1 MAKNQD
7 KNHKKNCKKFYPTY
21 FREPNVLDQTSPMEN
36 SLEILISEKILDGF
50 ETYIK
55 SFKAYTRL
63 TPTYFSQKNWKA
75 IQVNHKQRLRL
86 YKDLLFPLAKSCK
99 EKMGDQRTNRELWS
113 GIKENYSLLIAD
125 LPELEIAET
134 FFNSVIRKTFDQLAV
149 DEDLMFVMEG
159 HDYCTIREN
168 SDLIRTY
175 PTGLGLDK
183 IIRQILEDYDFGAPF
198 MDKEQDIKFLIEGVQ
213 KVILTRYRIAPET
226 RTQIL
231 KPVFYRN
238 KAAYLIGRTFLG
250 HKWMPFI
257 IPVMHGEKGVFVD
270 TLIFDPNL
278 MSHMFSFTRSYFM
291 VEADVPSEV
300 VGFLSSVIP
309 HKKIHELYNA
319 IGFNKHGKTLFYRD
333 FLHHL
338 ENSKDQFVVAPG
350 IKGMVMTVF
359 TLPSLNIVFKLIKDH
374 FEPPKNMTRQ
384 EVREKYKLVS
394 LHDRVGR
401 MADTHEFE
409 YFKIPKDRISPELV
423 RELRNTTNSLLNF
436 TETHLILKH
445 LYTERKMEP
454 LNLYL
459 GHCSTEEGEK
469 VVEDYGRA
477 ILQLAQANIFPGD
490 MMTKNFGLTRQKRVI
505 FYDYDEIEFLT
516 DMNFRVKPKAE
527 TYEQI
532 YAPEPWYD
540 IAKNDVFP
548 EDFRRWMI
556 GRKDLK
562 EHFLNYQKELFD
574 PAYWKEVQSRVN
586 NGELIH
592 AFPYPEEIRFRPDQ
606 II

>member
-1 MAKNQD
+1 MPSIQVANKI
-7 KNHKKNCKKFYPTY
+7 HTGFITY
-21 FREPNVLDQTSPMEN
+21 MELFN
-36 SLEILISEKILDGF
+36 
-50 ETYIK
+50 T
-55 SFKAYTRL
+55 YTRL
-63 TPTYFSQKNWKA
+63 APKYFSQKAWHATHINSR
-75 IQVNHKQRLRL
+75 QRLRL
-86 YKDLLFPLAKSCK
+86 YKDLLYPLAEECVKLLGDHAGNPTSWKAIKS
-99 EKMGDQRTNRELWS
+99 EYQ
-113 GIKENYSLLIAD
+113 LLISGRPD
-125 LPELEIAET
+125 MELAET
-134 FFNSVIRKTFDQLAV
+134 FFNSVIRKSYPKLAV
-149 DEDLMFVMEG
+149 DEELMFVMEG
-159 HDYCTIREN
+159 FDSCRVRET
-168 SDLIRTY
+168 DKLLRTY
-175 PTGLGLDK
+175 PSFLGLEK
-183 IIRQILEDYDFGAPF
+183 NIRQILDDYDFGAPF
-198 MDKEQDIKFLIEGVQ
+198 MDKEQDIKFLVSSVK
-213 KVILTRYRIAPET
+213 KVILTRYRVGPDT
-226 RTQIL
+226 KTQLL

-257 IPVMHGEKGVFVD
+257 IPVLHGEKGIFVD

-278 MSHMFSFTRSYFM
+278 MSSMFSFTRSYFM
-291 VEADVPSEV
+291 VEAEIPSQV
-300 VGFLSSVIP
+300 VSFLNSVIP

-333 FLHHL
+333 FLYHL
-338 ENSKDQFVVAPG
+338 DTSTDQFEVAAG

-374 FEPPKNMTRQ
+374 FEPPKTMTRQ

-409 YFKIPKDRISPELV
+409 YFKIPMDRISPDLMT
-423 RELRNTTNSLLNF
+423 ELRRTTNSLLKK
-436 TETHLILKH
+436 TDKYLIIKH
-445 LYTERKMEP
+445 LYTERRMEP
-454 LNLYL
+454 LNIFLE
-459 GHCSTEEGEK
+459 HCSTEEGMRAT
-469 VVEDYGRA
+469 EDYGRA

-516 DMNFRVKPKAE
+516 DMNFRIKPKAE

-532 YAPEPWYD
+532 YASEPWYP

-562 EHFLNYQKELFD
+562 EHFLEYHKALFD
-574 PAYWKEVQSRVN
+574 PSYWQRIQQRILE
-586 NGELIH
+586 GELIH
-592 AFPYPEEIRFRPDQ
+592 AFPYPDEIRFRPEEK
-606 II
+606 I